1 MRIGSASV
9 PALKQSVW
17 GGVVVVKEKER
28 LKSLS
33 VYRVKTIHRIKK
45 NLYRTCI
52 YIKNNSISL
61 SK

>member
-9 PALKQSVW
+9 PALKQS
-17 GGVVVVKEKER
+17 GGGVKEKER